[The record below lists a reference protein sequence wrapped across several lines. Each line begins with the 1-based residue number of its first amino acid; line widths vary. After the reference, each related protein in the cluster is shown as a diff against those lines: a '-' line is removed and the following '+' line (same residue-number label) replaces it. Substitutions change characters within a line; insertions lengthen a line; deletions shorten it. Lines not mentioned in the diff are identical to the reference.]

1 MYFAIC
7 SSALVNSTRAR
18 LWGSDRAD
26 GFLMSFLGPR
36 GFVGLALAAFP
47 ALTLVFF
54 AGRTTGSPAAFLF
67 ALNGSVAK
75 AQIEAGL
82 TAVHVTEIRTLG
94 CAIVLL
100 V

>member
-26 GFLMSFLGPR
+26 GFCMSFLGLR
-36 GFVGLALAAFP
+36 GFVVLALAAFP

-54 AGRTTGSPAAFLF
+54 VGRTTGSPAAFLF
-67 ALNGSVAK
+67 ALARV
-75 AQIEAGL
+75 I
-82 TAVHVTEIRTLG
+82 IRDG
-94 CAIVLL
+94 CGGGGYRSHTSE
-100 V
+100 